1 VKPPPFLYARPRSL
15 AEAVDLLGR
24 VGDDGK
30 VLAGGQSLVPLLNFR
45 LARPS
50 VLIDLALIS
59 ELSFIR
65 RAGGWLEIGAMT
77 RQRTVELSEEV
88 RGCCRLIPDAL
99 RHVGHLQIRNRGTV
113 GGSLAHA
120 DPAAELPAVAVA
132 LGAEL
137 VLVSARGERTVQ
149 AREFFVG
156 PFMTALG
163 PDEVLTAARFPA
175 ADGARTVFL
184 EFARRSGDF
193 ALGGVAASVR
203 FAGGSRS
210 VEDLGM
216 AALGMG
222 STPIRLAGAEAAV
235 RGRALEAAAVEEAGA
250 AASAEVEPFT
260 DTHADS
266 SYRRD
271 LIGTLVRRALSQ
283 VAAA

>member
-15 AEAVDLLGR
+15 AEAVDILSRAGE
-24 VGDDGK
+24 DGK

-50 VLIDLALIS
+50 VLIDLALVS

-65 RAGGWLEIGAMT
+65 RSDGWLDIGAMT
-77 RQRTVELSEEV
+77 RQRSVELSEEV
-88 RGCCRLIPDAL
+88 RRSCPLIVDAL

-113 GGSLAHA
+113 GGSLVHA

-137 VLVSARGERTVQ
+137 VALGPLGERTVP
-149 AREFFVG
+149 AAAFFDG
-156 PFMTALG
+156 PFTTVLG
-163 PDEVLTAARFPA
+163 PDEILTAARFPVTE
-175 ADGARTVFL
+175 GARSVFM

-193 ALGGVAASVR
+193 ALGGVAACVR
-203 FAGGSRS
+203 FGEGSRS
-210 VEDLGM
+210 VDQAGM

-222 STPIRLAGAEAAV
+222 STPIRLTGAEAAIRDRV
-235 RGRALEAAAVEEAGA
+235 LDAAAAEDAAA
-250 AASAEVEPFT
+250 AASEEVDPFT

-266 SYRRD
+266 GYRRE

-283 VAAA
+283 MVT